1 MVACWM
7 VACCGARSLLLQNL
21 LVVEA
26 LAVVGHEVGG
36 VADEVECGEMAM
48 CDGERKSVMSSPIRL
63 RTSNT
68 VLNTQA

>member
-1 MVACWM
+1 M
-7 VACCGARSLLLQNL
+7 
-21 LVVEA
+21 
-26 LAVVGHEVGG
+26 VVGHEVGG